1 MSSSIAAAASF
12 ASAMLPF
19 WVGVSTAR
27 TLVRTMLRD
36 NAGTLRKCSG
46 IVERGVV
53 RERGAG

>member
-1 MSSSIAAAASF
+1 MSSSMAAAASF

-19 WVGVSTAR
+19 CVDVSTAR

-36 NAGTLRKCSG
+36 NAGMLRKSSG

-53 RERGAG
+53 MAAGAG

>member
-36 NAGTLRKCSG
+36 NARMLLLCGEIADPGLVAKR
-46 IVERGVV
+46 
-53 RERGAG
+53 REG